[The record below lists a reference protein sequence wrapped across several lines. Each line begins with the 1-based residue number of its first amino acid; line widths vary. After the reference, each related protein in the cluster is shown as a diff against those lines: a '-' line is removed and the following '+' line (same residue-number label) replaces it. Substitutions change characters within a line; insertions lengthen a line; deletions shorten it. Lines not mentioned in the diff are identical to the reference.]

1 MGGAVIC
8 IRLWLLEI
16 ELQGQV
22 GFNFSITVTT
32 ASLWSRPSR
41 ISGAGG
47 GLVWA
52 LEVGDRLT
60 EVSVSGIYNDVLS
73 LIEG

>member
-1 MGGAVIC
+1 MYTIMVIGK
-8 IRLWLLEI
+8 
-16 ELQGQV
+16 GQV
-22 GFNFSITVTT
+22 GFDFSITVTT

-47 GLVWA
+47 AWSGL